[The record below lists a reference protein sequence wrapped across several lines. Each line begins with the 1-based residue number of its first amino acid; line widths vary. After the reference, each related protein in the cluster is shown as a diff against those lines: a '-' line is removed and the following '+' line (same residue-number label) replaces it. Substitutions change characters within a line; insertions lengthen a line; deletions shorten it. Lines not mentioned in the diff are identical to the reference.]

1 MTDITKIVST
11 EIVAKTMDFIS
22 LRLSVTTDYLFRCG
36 DKYALVDTGYEADW
50 ELFQKRLAEAGVAIS
65 DISHFILTHHHDDHA
80 GCINELIAA
89 NPSIIVVMSSLTKE
103 LLLAGRNDITH
114 GGGFINKRIAFL
126 IHFKR
131 FVVSWKTGKAVKKED
146 NLLFKPYVARKG
158 DIVFSGE
165 TKLRDIGIDVGGSLV
180 PTPGHTVDSVSVL
193 FDNGNCFV
201 GDSAA
206 SMLLFAGT
214 HHCVIFVMDLDQY
227 YASWRLLLSR
237 GAKHILPAHGRPF
250 ASSVLE
256 REIGR
261 NRKSDIVGYH

>member
-1 MTDITKIVST
+1 
-11 EIVAKTMDFIS
+11 
-22 LRLSVTTDYLFRCG
+22 
-36 DKYALVDTGYEADW
+36 
-50 ELFQKRLAEAGVAIS
+50 
-65 DISHFILTHHHDDHA
+65 
-80 GCINELIAA
+80 
-89 NPSIIVVMSSLTKE
+89 
-103 LLLAGRNDITH
+103 
-114 GGGFINKRIAFL
+114 
-126 IHFKR
+126 
-131 FVVSWKTGKAVKKED
+131 
-146 NLLFKPYVARKG
+146 
-158 DIVFSGE
+158 
-165 TKLRDIGIDVGGSLV
+165 
-180 PTPGHTVDSVSVL
+180 VL